1 MKEMN
6 LEKLDLRSHLIR
18 MGMPILEEIIGKDE
32 LEAISKITNQSI
44 NESMI
49 ADLLIKSN
57 GSEIFS
63 DSLLRGYIIN
73 FLPDNYKSYL
83 EYNNHNKR
91 FDKEKEKQL
100 INRAWNRKF
109 HSHYRLLEIFGLSY
123 EYLPDEAIEEKSYQ
137 ILQPGEK
144 YKEKS
149 FLILIIEKII
159 KFIKSFFI
167 REVKE
172 KFGLE
177 KFQVRIKDELIK
189 QILNNILKT
198 IIHMPTGSGKT
209 KTVLASLVEYN
220 LKTKFLHDN
229 FLIWL
234 AHSDELCDQAKE
246 SFENLWSSYGTVD
259 LPLIRLKDQSL
270 EEIKLHSKGIII
282 CTYAKLHRLRMN
294 DNGSR
299 ILEYIRTK
307 SKFIIADEAHMVPAQ
322 TFRASIEF
330 ITKLDYSVLIGLS
343 ATPGGYYAEQTEE
356 LANYFLKNKI
366 SITDENYKELEGD
379 EPILYLQKIDV
390 LAKIKPYQVKTDFN
404 FEFTQEER
412 EQILNSFDEG
422 LNPELIKKMGEHT
435 ERNICIYGELRSL
448 YEKGFNTIV
457 FACSL
462 KHAKLL
468 HRICILTKMKV
479 AKIDDKT
486 RAQQRRKIVKD
497 FKNGD
502 IKIIFNYGVLSTGFD
517 APGTEAILIARPTT
531 SPVIYSQMLGRG
543 LRGPKFGGK
552 SECLLID
559 LKDNLIGLPDEKD
572 CFSLYNKYYNK

>member
-18 MGMPILEEIIGKDE
+18 MGMPVLEDIIGKDE
-32 LEAISKITNQSI
+32 LKAISLITNQSV

-57 GSEIFS
+57 GPEIFS
-63 DSLLRGYIIN
+63 DSILRGYVIN
-73 FLPDNYKSYL
+73 FLPGNYKSYL
-83 EYNNHNKR
+83 EYNNHNKKL
-91 FDKEKEKQL
+91 DKKKEKQL

-109 HSHYRLLEIFGLSY
+109 HSHYRLIEIFGLSY
-123 EYLPDEAIEEKSYQ
+123 EYLPDEAIEEKNHQ
-137 ILQPGEK
+137 ILQPKGK

-167 REVKE
+167 KEEQE
-172 KFGLE
+172 KFGLKE
-177 KFQVRIKDELIK
+177 FQVRIKDQLIK
-189 QILNNILKT
+189 QILNNTLKT

-209 KTVLASLVEYN
+209 KMVLASLVEYN

-246 SFENLWSSYGTVD
+246 SFENLWSSYGTID

-343 ATPGGYYAEQTEE
+343 ATPGGYYTEQTEE

-366 SITDENYKELEGD
+366 SITDENYKELEGN
-379 EPILYLQKIDV
+379 EPILYLQKIGV
-390 LAKIKPYQVKTDFN
+390 LAKIKTHQVKTDFN
-404 FEFTQEER
+404 FEFTLEER
-412 EQILNSFDEG
+412 ERILNSFEEG
-422 LNPELIKKMGEHT
+422 LNLELIKKMGENT
-435 ERNICIYGELRSL
+435 ERNICIYGELQAL
-448 YEKGFNTIV
+448 YEKEVSTIV

-462 KHAKLL
+462 EHTKLL
-468 HRICILTKMKV
+468 HKICVLTKMKV
-479 AKIDDKT
+479 AKIDDTT

-497 FKNGD
+497 FKNGE

-543 LRGPKFGGK
+543 LRGPEFGGK

-572 CFSLYNKYYNK
+572 CFTLFNKYYN

>member
-18 MGMPILEEIIGKDE
+18 MGMPTLEEIIGKDE
-32 LEAISKITNQSI
+32 LDAISKITNQSI

-543 LRGPKFGGK
+543 LRGPNFGGK